1 MKLKQAVKYSWIA
14 TLCSLGLMAIGGWGA
29 LIFGISGLLFLAGL
43 GELLFYLGFVVSI
56 ILSIVKWAKERKNAK

>member
-14 TLCSLGLMAIGGWGA
+14 TLCSLGLMAIGGWGTFIFESLA
-29 LIFGISGLLFLAGL
+29 LLYLNWLGQILFKI
-43 GELLFYLGFVVSI
+43 GFVVSI